1 MWINARK
8 EKEKISCVQDE
19 QVEKVNN
26 LLSLG
31 AKVSVKGKRPDKRYI
46 YIYIY
51 KGLGKLGVPFKVWSV
66 WNTRG
71 VGNLLK
77 IGERRRHFELPS
89 QNDE

>member
-1 MWINARK
+1 MIIKVDRRLNASTCKEMRINARK

-51 KGLGKLGVPFKVWSV
+51 KGLGKLGVPFKV
-66 WNTRG
+66 
-71 VGNLLK
+71 
-77 IGERRRHFELPS
+77 
-89 QNDE
+89 

>member
-1 MWINARK
+1 MITKVDRRLNASTCKEMRINARK

-51 KGLGKLGVPFKVWSV
+51 IYIKV
-66 WNTRG
+66 
-71 VGNLLK
+71 
-77 IGERRRHFELPS
+77 
-89 QNDE
+89 

>member
-1 MWINARK
+1 MITKVDRRLNASTCKEMRINARK

-31 AKVSVKGKRPDKRYI
+31 AKVSVKGKRPDK
-46 YIYIY
+46 
-51 KGLGKLGVPFKVWSV
+51 S
-66 WNTRG
+66 

>member
-1 MWINARK
+1 MRINARK

-51 KGLGKLGVPFKVWSV
+51 IKV
-66 WNTRG
+66 
-71 VGNLLK
+71 
-77 IGERRRHFELPS
+77 
-89 QNDE
+89 